1 VAEASDLVVSAA
13 VRVSVV
19 IPTLNEAGS
28 IARVLDDIPAALEAE
43 VLVVDAGSMD
53 GTREIAAGRGA
64 RVVLERRRGYG
75 RACLTGLERATD
87 PDVVVFLDGDYSDR
101 PAEMPRLLQ
110 PIRDGKADIVLG
122 SRFEG
127 GIAARAMPWHQ
138 ALGNRLAAALIRALY
153 GVRLTDLG
161 PFRAARSD
169 VLRALALREPT
180 YGWAVELP
188 TRGARLGYRVLEVPV
203 SYHPRIG
210 VSKISGT
217 VKGTVGAAWCILTG
231 IVANR
236 LRGEQRA
243 SDARR
248 TA

>member
-1 VAEASDLVVSAA
+1 

-19 IPTLNEAGS
+19 IPTLNEARS
-28 IARVLDDIPAALEAE
+28 ITRVLDDIPTSLGAE
-43 VLVVDAGSMD
+43 VLVVDAGSTD
-53 GTREIAAGRGA
+53 GTRELAAGRGA
-64 RVVLERRRGYG
+64 RVVLEPRRGYG
-75 RACLTGLERATD
+75 RACLTGLARATD

-122 SRFEG
+122 SRLQG
-127 GIAARAMPWHQ
+127 GLTAGAMPWHQ
-138 ALGNRLAAALIRALY
+138 ALGNRVAAALIRALY
-153 GVRLTDLG
+153 RVRLTDLG
-161 PFRAARSD
+161 PFRAARHD
-169 VLRALALREPT
+169 VLRALALSEPT

-188 TRGARLGYRVLEVPV
+188 TRGARHGYRVAEVPV

-210 VSKISGT
+210 TSKISGT

-231 IVANR
+231 IVLNR
-236 LRGEQRA
+236 LRAEPRA
-243 SDARR
+243 GDGRR

>member
-1 VAEASDLVVSAA
+1 M
-13 VRVSVV
+13 RVSVV

-28 IARVLDDIPAALEAE
+28 IARVLDDIPASLANE
-43 VLVVDAGSMD
+43 VLVVDGGSTD
-53 GTREIAAGRGA
+53 GTLEIAAGRGA
-64 RVVLERRRGYG
+64 RVVLEPRRGYG
-75 RACLTGLERATD
+75 RACLTGLERAAE

-101 PAEMPRLLQ
+101 PAEMSRLLA

-127 GIAARAMPWHQ
+127 GLTAGAMPWHQ

-153 GVRLTDLG
+153 GVPLTDLG
-161 PFRAARSD
+161 PFRAARRS

-188 TRGARLGYRVLEVPV
+188 TRGARQGYRVAEVPV

-231 IVANR
+231 IVVNR
-236 LRGEQRA
+236 LRPEPRAGEAARA
-243 SDARR
+243 A
-248 TA
+248 